1 MDCTSLHPGTSC
13 FRITDIPER
22 RSHHAIQ
29 CRQRKSLEEV
39 CAGLERAVPAHKFGL
54 IATHNLR
61 ETMAKKGVDFDRECR
76 VFEVCNPHQAKKV
89 LETSM
94 EISTALPC
102 RISVY
107 EEDGKVVLPTM
118 KPSIMLGMFEVPE
131 LEPVA
136 AEVEDSIVAIMQDA
150 AT

>member
-1 MDCTSLHPGTSC
+1 MLYNVIS
-13 FRITDIPER
+13 E
-22 RSHHAIQ
+22 
-29 CRQRKSLEEV
+29 KSLEQV
-39 CAGLERAVPAHKFGL
+39 CAGLEVAVPANKFGL
-54 IATHNLR
+54 LTIHNLK
-61 ETMAKKGVDFDRECR
+61 ETMAKKGVEFDRECR

-89 LETSM
+89 LEARM

-107 EEDGKVVLPTM
+107 EEDGKVVLSTM

-131 LEPVA
+131 LASVA
-136 AEVEDSIVAIMQDA
+136 AEVEESIVAIMQDA